1 MVKIIQIEVPD
12 WVDVEEIKTLVT
24 DYILKKSKSLTKDEY
39 TKLMNV
45 NLDEIVEY
53 SLEEEIK
60 ILSETREKAKERLQ
74 W

>member
-60 ILSETREKAKERLQ
+60 TLSETREKAKERLQ